1 MQDIV
6 KLNNVNFFPKHDLK
20 KVYFFHKKRI
30 YINLQI
36 VNNNSIIQTLF
47 LMIWILCTLINTI
60 NYTFV

>member
-6 KLNNVNFFPKHDLK
+6 KLNNVNFFAKHDLK

>member
-20 KVYFFHKKRI
+20 TVYFFHKKRI